1 MAQWHSVSKRKPS
14 GGIRQK
20 ARKKRKYERGRDYIP
35 VKIDEPKLK
44 KIRVRGGNYKIRLL
58 STNYVIV
65 NGEKLKILGVE
76 HNPANRQFARFG
88 IITKGAIL
96 KTEKGLVRVTSR
108 PGQYG
113 IVQGVFVKK
122 E

>member
-96 KTEKGLVRVTSR
+96 KTEKGLVKVTSR

-122 E
+122 G